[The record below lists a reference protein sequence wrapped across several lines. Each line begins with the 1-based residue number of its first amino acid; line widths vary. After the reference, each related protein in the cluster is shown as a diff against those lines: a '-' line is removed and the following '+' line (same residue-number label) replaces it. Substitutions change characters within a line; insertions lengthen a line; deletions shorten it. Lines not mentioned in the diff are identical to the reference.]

1 MIRRPPRSTRTDTL
15 FPYTTL
21 FRSNRDVG
29 QLRECPTHQR
39 ADVSKAERLGQ
50 VATAEGVVRGAVAGV
65 DLQSPVLRQFAL
77 GQAPDSLHHLGDRIA
92 VGSAGLVDGPRRPHR
107 YVVGE
112 GRDEERLDLPDALEL
127 RDDLA

>member
-1 MIRRPPRSTRTDTL
+1 MLRRPPRSTRTDTL

-21 FRSNRDVG
+21 FRSRSVDLLRNRDVG
-29 QLRECPTHQR
+29 HLRECPTHQR

-77 GQAPDSLHHLGDRIA
+77 GQAPDSLQI
-92 VGSAGLVDGPRRPHR
+92 
-107 YVVGE
+107 
-112 GRDEERLDLPDALEL
+112 GRAHV
-127 RDDLA
+127 